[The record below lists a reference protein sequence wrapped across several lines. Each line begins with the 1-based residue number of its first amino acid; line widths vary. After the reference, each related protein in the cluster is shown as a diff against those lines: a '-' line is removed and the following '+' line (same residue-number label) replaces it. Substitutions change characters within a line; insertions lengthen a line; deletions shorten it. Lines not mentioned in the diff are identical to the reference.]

1 MESKLSLRLRQK
13 LKSLVLDKNLL
24 YQSSEET
31 PSDTLG
37 PGDMMF
43 ALIKLFIIDVLNLI
57 ETKAAL
63 AKNFHIQPS
72 ELDRMPYWEYE
83 MFRDSINEQVKEEN
97 DRQQKEMDK
106 YHVKEHMDNMR
117 PGKMQKMMN
126 PKFSPQMPNLGAM
139 KTPSFKF

>member
-1 MESKLSLRLRQK
+1 MDLA
-13 LKSLVLDKNLL
+13 NFIL
-24 YQSSEET
+24 YPTDEEI
-31 PSDTLG
+31 PPENLG
-37 PGDMMF
+37 PGYMMF
-43 ALIKLFIIDVLNLI
+43 AIIKLFLIDVSNLI

-72 ELDRMPYWEYE
+72 ELDVMPYWEYE
-83 MFRDSINEQVKEEN
+83 MFRDSIQEQVKEEN

-106 YHVKEHMDNMR
+106 YHLNEHMENMR

-126 PKFSPQMPNLGAM
+126 PKFSPQMPNFGSM

>member
-1 MESKLSLRLRQK
+1 MD
-13 LKSLVLDKNLL
+13 LDNYIV
-24 YQSSEET
+24 YQNREET
-31 PSDTLG
+31 PSGSLG
-37 PGDMMF
+37 PGDMMY
-43 ALIKLFIIDVLNLI
+43 AIIKLFIVDVSNLI
-57 ETKAAL
+57 ETKATL

-72 ELDRMPYWEYE
+72 EIDVMPYWEYE

-106 YHVKEHMDNMR
+106 YHINEHMDAMR

-126 PKFSPQMPNLGAM
+126 PKFSPQMPSFGTM